1 MWAKT
6 TVNLFQFIKA
16 KGNGNEV
23 TEWNSANLLNIC
35 WESTDIE
42 LLASCLKVL
51 TMKEKHLQWETT
63 FLWQKPMT
71 KEHKTRLN

>member
-16 KGNGNEV
+16 KGNGDEV
-23 TEWNSANLLNIC
+23 TERNSAKLLNIC

-42 LLASCLKVL
+42 LLASCLSLNYEGKTS
-51 TMKEKHLQWETT
+51 TMRSYFFKAETYD
-63 FLWQKPMT
+63 
-71 KEHKTRLN
+71 